1 MQDVDYQFLRSRNHP
16 RWSEPKT
23 LSRESSCDPCTR
35 TRNRTEQG
43 DQAAEWL
50 LFWPTPTVRSSA
62 RLVPDYL
69 RAVRTSLVG
78 ISGRR
83 RGCGGRG
90 NASGPTRILEPKH
103 NEEVTPSAGNRCQRA
118 RTARTNPSGRSSGL
132 FT

>member
-1 MQDVDYQFLRSRNHP
+1 MQGVDYQFLRSRTHP
-16 RWSEPKT
+16 VGQNLKHY
-23 LSRESSCDPCTR
+23 RENLPAIHAR
-35 TRNRTEQG
+35 TRNRTEPG

-62 RLVPDYL
+62 RLAPDHL

-118 RTARTNPSGRSSGL
+118 RTARTNPGGR
-132 FT
+132 